1 MNHCG
6 KDANFM
12 TEVEYAESADAVLA
26 VSNDRLRRRLFFE
39 SQIYVMVKDGMDEGV
54 PVLRLARILL
64 LPAFFLRLYH

>member
-54 PVLRLARILL
+54 PVLRLARILS